1 MDGTMKKF
9 IVKLIAFLLILG
21 LIFIPVNVIIDP
33 YNIFHYEEPRN
44 NGVEPNKNY
53 IKTKYVI
60 HNQDKFDSLVFGS
73 SRAGFFDVGK
83 LTDGVY
89 YDMASSEALPA
100 EHVKTLN
107 ILIQNGFIPKNVVML
122 VDDITC
128 FVDPKMHENIL
139 YRVPYPEQD
148 ILSQLSFYSKYCD
161 LITTYEALDVIK
173 EDNPVDPG
181 FLERYQT
188 TGTEN
193 LEITSEFDGTNAVGY
208 WADYYELR
216 IDEAISDIQDMI
228 TLCEEHD
235 IKLTIMTNPLYHKT
249 YARAVENGYLDF
261 LEELSKVTGFYN
273 YSGINHVTIE
283 DRCYFEASHYT
294 AQVSQWMIS
303 AAFMNEIDPV
313 VKAQG
318 FGVYVDKDNREEFI
332 SFLREQAEEKG
343 IKVYEK

>member
-1 MDGTMKKF
+1 MKKL
-9 IVKLIAFLLILG
+9 VTKLIVFLLILG

-44 NGVEPNKNY
+44 NGVEPNKNF

-73 SRAGFFDVGK
+73 SRAGFFNVSK

-100 EHVKTLN
+100 EHVRTLN
-107 ILIQNGFIPKNVVML
+107 ILIQHGFIPKNVIML
-122 VDDITC
+122 IDDITC
-128 FVDPKMHENIL
+128 FVDPKMHERIL
-139 YRVPYPEQD
+139 YRVPYPDQD
-148 ILSQLSFYSKYCD
+148 ILSQLSFYARYCD
-161 LITTYEALDVIK
+161 LITTYEALEVIK
-173 EDNPVDPG
+173 EENPVDPD

-216 IDEAISDIQDMI
+216 TDEAISDIQDMI
-228 TLCEEHD
+228 DLCNQYD
-235 IKLTIMTNPLYHKT
+235 IHLTIMTNPLYHKT
-249 YARAVENGYLDF
+249 YARAVESGYLEF
-261 LEELSKVTGFYN
+261 IERLSETTDFYN
-273 YSGINHVTIE
+273 FSGINHVTIE
-283 DRCYFEASHYT
+283 DRCYYEASHYT
-294 AQVSQWMIS
+294 AQVSEWMIS
-303 AAFMNEIDPV
+303 AAFQDEIDPV

-318 FGVYVDKDNREEFI
+318 FGVHVTQENREEFI
-332 SFLREQAEEKG
+332 SLLKEQAREKG
-343 IKVYEK
+343 IRIYGE